1 MLSTAAIGIDISE
14 QQVRIVCLK
23 KPFKSIHLL
32 AAEKCLLAEDK
43 AFKDR
48 IGDITD
54 FINDFVK
61 AKRISSADIHI
72 GIPTGQVIFR
82 ELELPLAVKE
92 NLAAT
97 LSYEMEK
104 YVPLAAAAVY
114 FDYQVVAED
123 RERNVITVSLAVA
136 KRADLDPYLEVAAGL
151 DLSVSGLSP
160 ACGGIVNSFLL
171 HSQGN
176 EALKL
181 VAFSDDTRME
191 VQVIRGR
198 RLVYAKTLAP
208 SPGSG
213 RDQGDDTGQIKA
225 LMQRFAAS
233 DAPAPLW
240 LHSREPA
247 PEVSRQMEQI
257 GAGVFQGTL
266 APSPE
271 LPADEFVPA
280 YGLALQAFE
289 TAAVNINF
297 MPVGMRKKPNKTPFY
312 LMCALAGG
320 LVLTGLLWAGIF
332 LARQHAWLDHLDQKL
347 VELRAEAAET
357 EEMRGE
363 RDKLQSRIERLE
375 SLRPG
380 NAYVVN
386 VLLELTRRIP
396 ETAWVKDLNLSG
408 NDVRLYGMAE
418 SASDLIPALEEAPL
432 LYDAEFL
439 STIRRTGDGRDVF
452 RIGLK
457 FKHDN

>member
-43 AFKDR
+43 AFKDK
-48 IGDITD
+48 IGDIAE

-61 AKRISSADIHI
+61 AKRISTADIHI

-104 YVPLAAAAVY
+104 YVPLAAADVC

-123 RERNVITVSLAVA
+123 RERHVMTVSLAVA
-136 KRADLDPYLEVAAGL
+136 KRADLEPYLEVAAGL
-151 DLSVSGLSP
+151 ALSVSGVSP

-176 EALKL
+176 AAFNLL
-181 VAFSDDTRME
+181 AFSDGSRME
-191 VQVIRGR
+191 VQAVRGR

-208 SPGSG
+208 PDSG
-213 RDQGDDTGQIKA
+213 RGEGDANGQIKA
-225 LMQRFAAS
+225 LMQRFGEPG
-233 DAPAPLW
+233 APAPLW
-240 LHSREPA
+240 LHSREAA
-247 PEVSRQMEQI
+247 PELSRQMEQV
-257 GAGVFQGTL
+257 GAGAFRGTL
-266 APSPE
+266 APSAG
-271 LPADEFVPA
+271 LPADEFIPA

-289 TAAVNINF
+289 TAAVHINL
-297 MPVGMRKKPNKTPFY
+297 MPAGMRKKPNKTPFY

-332 LARQHAWLDHLDQKL
+332 LARQHAWLDHLDQKR

-357 EEMRGE
+357 EEMRSE
-363 RDKLQSRIERLE
+363 RDKLKSRIERLE

-396 ETAWVKDLNLSG
+396 ETAWVRDLNLSG
-408 NDVRLYGMAE
+408 NDVRLYGVAE

-432 LYDAEFL
+432 LHDAEFL

-457 FKHDN
+457 FDHKN

>member
-14 QQVRIVCLK
+14 QQVRLVCLK

-48 IGDITD
+48 IGDITE

-61 AKRISSADIHI
+61 AKRISTADIHI

-104 YVPLAAAAVY
+104 YVPLAAADVY

-123 RERNVITVSLAVA
+123 RERNVMTVSLAVA
-136 KRADLDPYLEVAAGL
+136 KRADLEPYLQVAAGL
-151 DLSVSGLSP
+151 DLSVSGVSP

-171 HSQGN
+171 HSPGGDAPN
-176 EALKL
+176 LI
-181 VAFSDDTRME
+181 AFSDGDRME
-191 VQVIRGR
+191 VQVVRGR
-198 RLVYAKTLAP
+198 RLIYAKTLAP
-208 SPGSG
+208 AADSG
-213 RDQGDDTGQIKA
+213 RGEGDATGQIKG
-225 LMQRFAAS
+225 LMQRFGEPG
-233 DAPAPLW
+233 APPPLR

-247 PEVSRQMEQI
+247 PEVSRQMEQGGG
-257 GAGVFQGTL
+257 GAFQGTL
-266 APSPE
+266 APSAE
-271 LPADEFVPA
+271 LPADEYIPA

-289 TAAVNINF
+289 AAAVNINF
-297 MPVGMRKKPNKTPFY
+297 MPAGMRKKPNKTPFY

-320 LVLTGLLWAGIF
+320 LVLTGFLWAGIF
-332 LARQHAWLDHLDQKL
+332 LARQHAWLDHLEQKM

-357 EEMRGE
+357 EEMRSE
-363 RDKLQSRIERLE
+363 RDSLQSRIERLE

-396 ETAWVKDLNLSG
+396 ETAWVQDLNLSG
-408 NDVRLYGMAE
+408 NDVRLYGQAE
-418 SASDLIPALEEAPL
+418 SASDLIRTLEEAPL
-432 LYDAEFL
+432 LHNAEFL
-439 STIRRTGDGRDVF
+439 STIRKTGDGRDVF

-457 FKHDN
+457 FDHEN